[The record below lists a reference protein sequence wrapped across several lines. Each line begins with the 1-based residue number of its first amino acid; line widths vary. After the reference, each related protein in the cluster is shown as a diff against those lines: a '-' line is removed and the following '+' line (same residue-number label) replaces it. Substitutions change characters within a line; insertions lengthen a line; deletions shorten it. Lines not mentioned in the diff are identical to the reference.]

1 MNEENSIN
9 TDLALERVP
18 QNIRKNTINGAVIST
33 EQRGF
38 CTVTDITVQGEPAVS
53 IIGKPCGRYITVE
66 TENRFDENSVAEVL
80 SEQILKLTG
89 ENTKSVLVAGLGNR
103 HITSD
108 SLGAK
113 TADKVTVTRILSNYI
128 GLNANVS
135 VSAVSPGVL
144 GETGIETQEILSGIC
159 LKIKPDTV
167 IAVDSLCARDIHRIA
182 NTFQL
187 TDTGINP
194 GAGLGNMRKALTK
207 DTLGCK
213 VIGIGVPT
221 VVYAS
226 TVWHNITEKIQ
237 ADKQKK
243 ISNITEELDDDLV
256 KSLVVTPKDID
267 SLSDSAANVISRAVN
282 IAFNT
287 LNFG

>member
-1 MNEENSIN
+1 MNGEDIIN

-18 QNIRKNTINGAVIST
+18 KNIQKSTIDGAEITTQKKAHCVI
-33 EQRGF
+33 
-38 CTVTDITVQGEPAVS
+38 TDIIIKSEPAISV
-53 IIGKPCGRYITVE
+53 IGKPCGRYITVE
-66 TENRFDENSVAEVL
+66 IENHIDENSVAEIL
-80 SEQILKLTG
+80 SEQILKLID

-113 TADKVTVTRILSNYI
+113 TADKVTVTRILSDYI
-128 GLNANVS
+128 GLNANIN

-144 GETGIETQEILSGIC
+144 GETGIETLEILSGIC

-207 DTLGCK
+207 ETLGCK

-221 VVYAS
+221 VVYAR
-226 TVWHNITEKIQ
+226 TVWHNIAERLYDGRQDEINDIEEK
-237 ADKQKK
+237 
-243 ISNITEELDDDLV
+243 LDDAFV

-267 SLSDSAANVISRAVN
+267 SLSDSASNIISRAIN
-282 IAFNT
+282 IAFDT
-287 LNFG
+287 LKFG

>member
-1 MNEENSIN
+1 MDEENFMN

-18 QNIRKNTINGAVIST
+18 QNIRKNVIEGAIIST
-33 EQRGF
+33 EEKAA
-38 CTVTDITVQGEPAVS
+38 CNITDITIQREPAISV
-53 IIGKPCGRYITVE
+53 IGKPCGRYITVE
-66 TENRFDENSVAEVL
+66 TENHFDENSVAEIL
-80 SEQILKLTG
+80 SEQILKLTDT
-89 ENTKSVLVAGLGNR
+89 NIKSVLVAGLGNR

-113 TADKVTVTRILSNYI
+113 TADKVIVTRILSDYI
-128 GLNANVS
+128 GLNTNVN

-144 GETGIETQEILSGIC
+144 GETGIETLEILSGIC
-159 LKIKPDTV
+159 LKIKPDIM

-207 DTLGCK
+207 ETLGCK

-221 VVYAS
+221 VVYAR
-226 TVWHNITEKIQ
+226 TIWHNITQKIHTNKEEEINSIMEK
-237 ADKQKK
+237 
-243 ISNITEELDDDLV
+243 LDDSLF

-267 SLSDSAANVISRAVN
+267 NLSNSAANIISRAIN
-282 IAFNT
+282 IAFDT
-287 LNFG
+287 LKFS

>member
-1 MNEENSIN
+1 MNNENFIN

-18 QNIRKNTINGAVIST
+18 QNLRENTIEGAIIST
-33 EQRGF
+33 EKKSA
-38 CTVTDITVQGEPAVS
+38 CTITDITVQAEPAISV
-53 IIGKPCGRYITVE
+53 IGKPCGRYITVE
-66 TENRFDENSVAEVL
+66 TENHFDENAVAEIL
-80 SEQILKLTG
+80 SEQILKLTDK
-89 ENTKSVLVAGLGNR
+89 NIKSVLVAGLGNR

-113 TADKVTVTRILSNYI
+113 TSDKVCVTRILSDYI
-128 GLNANVS
+128 GLDTKIN

-144 GETGIETQEILSGIC
+144 GETGIETLEILSGIC

-167 IAVDSLCARDIHRIA
+167 IAVDSLCAKDIHRIA

-194 GAGLGNMRKALTK
+194 GAGLGNMRKSLTK

-221 VVYAS
+221 VVYAR
-226 TVWHNITEKIQ
+226 TIWHNITQKIN
-237 ADKQKK
+237 AGKQEE
-243 ISNITEELDDDLV
+243 INSITEELDDSLV
-256 KSLVVTPKDID
+256 RSLVVTPKDID
-267 SLSDSAANVISRAVN
+267 SLSNSAANIISRAIN
-282 IAFNT
+282 IAFDT
-287 LNFG
+287 LKFS